1 MKGFVMKRL
10 SVITATLLVGT
21 FTPTIVIA
29 EDDKAPVGIDTDE
42 ASYKLSSSNGD
53 TAVGPLLPQ
62 LLLRSGVEGESIKLT
77 LSHDRSEW
85 RDYRDISV
93 SISAIAP
100 FNKKKEIGNFVTDA
114 GLPATASIEVA
125 FSISILK
132 PDADKID
139 EAQNALVKIALELAL
154 ACQAKNPKTP
164 EKCEN
169 VDMYGLAGDI
179 GGDVGRN
186 YRESANQLAGLTAN
200 APYLAAQGTGAI
212 GRNHST
218 YADPLSFNEL
228 KSKKT
233 EFSVGASL
241 AYMPRLSGPVIFF
254 AGAEYKRQY
263 KLPDEETRCLTLSN
277 CKTAAFGPLVEDKDV
292 SIFGAARL
300 NWQIVKGLPFATELK
315 LAYDFED
322 KIWGAAMPVYVLQ
335 DKDRGLNGGF
345 KITWDENEDFGIG
358 LFIGKTLDF
367 LKL

>member
-1 MKGFVMKRL
+1 MKRL
-10 SVITATLLVGT
+10 SVISAMFLVGT
-21 FTPTIVIA
+21 FTPTVVNA
-29 EDDKAPVGIDTDE
+29 QDDRAPAGIDADAAT
-42 ASYKLSSSNGD
+42 YKLSSSNGD
-53 TAVGPLLPQ
+53 AAVGPLLPQ

-85 RDYRDISV
+85 RDYQDISL

-100 FNKKKEIGNFVTDA
+100 FNKKKDIGNFVTDA
-114 GLPATASIEVA
+114 GLPATASIEAA

-132 PDADKID
+132 PDANKID
-139 EAQNALVKIALELAL
+139 EGQNKLVALALELAR
-154 ACQAKNPKTP
+154 ACRAKNSEKP

-179 GGDVGRN
+179 GGDVGRA
-186 YRESANQLAGLTAN
+186 YRESANKLAGLTAN
-200 APYLAAQGTGAI
+200 APYLAAQATGAI
-212 GRNHST
+212 GRNHSV
-218 YADPLSFNEL
+218 YLDPLSFNEL

-233 EFSVGASL
+233 EFSVGSSL
-241 AYMPRLSGPVIFF
+241 TYMPRLSGPVIFF
-254 AGAEYKRQY
+254 VGAEYKRQY
-263 KLPDEETRCLTLSN
+263 KLPDEETRCLTLPN

-300 NWQIVKGLPFATELK
+300 NWHVVKGLPFATELK
-315 LAYDFED
+315 IAYDFED

-335 DKDRGLNGGF
+335 DKDGGLNGGF
-345 KITWDENEDFGIG
+345 KITWDENDDFGFG